1 MPPRRHVNCLQLR
14 ITEAMLCA
22 ELGPGAGPL
31 PVPVRTLGRFR
42 SQQPFRCG
50 AGAHGA
56 QAAQPAAGSRC
67 SSGAGGH
74 GARAPAGAGERPGAT
89 GRGRRERPSGN
100 ARPAAARRTGGGRG
114 AGAASATGGAVGT
127 RKGWPRL
134 GRWLGRQRCRLMPA
148 RRCDR
153 GSAPPRGAPA
163 AGLRGPF
170 GERRAGFGGGRTCQR
185 PTRLPV
191 GGAAAARPKG
201 PVPHERQAWPASAA
215 MVTRCF
221 RGCCRF

>member
-1 MPPRRHVNCLQLR
+1 MPPQFA
-14 ITEAMLCA
+14 ECA
-22 ELGPGAGPL
+22 AIGG
-31 PVPVRTLGRFR
+31 RT
-42 SQQPFRCG
+42 QQAR
-50 AGAHGA
+50 
-56 QAAQPAAGSRC
+56 PAAGSRC

-100 ARPAAARRTGGGRG
+100 ARSAAARRTGWGGVPGRPVPPAGPSEPGRGGRAGG
-114 AGAASATGGAVGT
+114 AGRGGNAAACTA
-127 RKGWPRL
+127 RAALRL
-134 GRWLGRQRCRLMPA
+134 RECPTE
-148 RRCDR
+148 
-153 GSAPPRGAPA
+153 GAPA

-170 GERRAGFGGGRTCQR
+170 GERRAGFGGGRTYQR

-191 GGAAAARPKG
+191 GGAAAARPEG